1 MFNMMTVCKGVGLHV
16 DGRDMSLPIFWEDRI
31 VRPNISSNS
40 ITLFFMYTY
49 DVGVGGGLLSL
60 TT

>member
-1 MFNMMTVCKGVGLHV
+1 MWMVGTCPYQYF
-16 DGRDMSLPIFWEDRI
+16 GRTELSLPIFWEDRI
-31 VRPNISSNS
+31 VPPNISSNS

-60 TT
+60 PT